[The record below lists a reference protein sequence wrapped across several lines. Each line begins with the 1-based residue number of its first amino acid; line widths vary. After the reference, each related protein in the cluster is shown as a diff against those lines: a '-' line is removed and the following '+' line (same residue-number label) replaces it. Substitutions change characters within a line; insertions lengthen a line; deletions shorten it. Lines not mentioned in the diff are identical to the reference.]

1 MEPIEII
8 DFPADSPLP
17 RCPYCQQ
24 ELDRV
29 GKYKHGSTVE
39 HHILVCPY
47 CATIIGYS
55 ATK

>member
-1 MEPIEII
+1 MEPMEII

-55 ATK
+55 AAK